1 MPEFLRLLNR
11 LRAMSRSSCFHCLVG
26 LNHTGDPAMVV
37 CATITTANRLPV
49 SLLLLLST
57 GAAHG

>member
-1 MPEFLRLLNR
+1 MHELLRILNQLRDMP
-11 LRAMSRSSCFHCLVG
+11 RSSRFHSPDG
-26 LNHTGDPAMVV
+26 LDHSCEPAMVV
-37 CATITTANRLPV
+37 CATFTTTSHLPA

>member
-1 MPEFLRLLNR
+1 MPEFLRLLNQ
-11 LRAMSRSSCFHCLVG
+11 LRARTRSNCCHCLVG

-37 CATITTANRLPV
+37 CVTITTANHLPV
-49 SLLLLLST
+49 SLLSLLST

>member
-1 MPEFLRLLNR
+1 MTEFLRFLNQ
-11 LRAMSRSSCFHCLVG
+11 LRAMTRSNCCHGLVG

-37 CATITTANRLPV
+37 CATITTANHMPV
-49 SLLLLLST
+49 SLLLRLST

>member
-1 MPEFLRLLNR
+1 MPEFLRLLNQ
-11 LRAMSRSSCFHCLVG
+11 LRAMSRSSCFHSIVG

-49 SLLLLLST
+49 SLLLLLPT

>member
-1 MPEFLRLLNR
+1 MTEFLRFLNQ
-11 LRAMSRSSCFHCLVG
+11 LRAMTRSNCCHGLVG

-37 CATITTANRLPV
+37 CATITTANHLPV

>member
-1 MPEFLRLLNR
+1 MPEFLRLLNQ
-11 LRAMSRSSCFHCLVG
+11 LRAMSRSSCFHSIVG